1 MIADFL
7 PHENPSREHCQL
19 IDCTDIS
26 VIPDIQSS
34 DSLPGKGE
42 VRKLRLHCLM
52 RAGILMRGASCSWR
66 ARKGFVVLCFRL
78 ACEQDGSSGWRAG
91 GGERG
96 RSREEECRNGSEVEG
111 GKQ

>member
-7 PHENPSREHCQL
+7 PHQNPSREHCQL

-26 VIPDIQSS
+26 VIPDVQSS

-52 RAGILMRGASCSWR
+52 RAGDSN
-66 ARKGFVVLCFRL
+66 ARRLLQLESPEGLRCFVLQ
-78 ACEQDGSSGWRAG
+78 ACLRAG
-91 GGERG
+91 WKQWVEGWGRGEREELRG
-96 RSREEECRNGSEVEG
+96 RM
-111 GKQ
+111 